1 MASSFITGVAAGD
14 MSRTFANDGVV
25 VMASHT
31 GCSTD
36 NTVIKVR
43 RYKRDGTMTELT
55 TVTAGFNML
64 PDGFTNNRAAVM
76 AADTGGGKE

>member
-36 NTVIKVR
+36 NIMIKVR
-43 RYKRDGTMTELT
+43 RYKGGGTMTAFTL
-55 TVTAGFNML
+55 VTAGSDMPHVLAN
-64 PDGFTNNRAAVM
+64 DWIVVV